1 MTIQRWMTTIG
12 VFGIVFGLG
21 YLLFPAPL
29 LAFFGIGTSPSVA
42 FAARFF
48 GGATVGYGVLG
59 LTARGVPGRA
69 GLGAIAG
76 ALGLSF
82 AIGTVLA
89 VWGALS
95 GLLNVFGWLVAA
107 VFLIFA
113 VATGAYRFTGGGS

>member
-1 MTIQRWMTTIG
+1 MSIQRWMTTIG
-12 VFGIVFGLG
+12 VFGVVFGLG

-48 GGATVGYGVLG
+48 GGSTLGWGVLG

-76 ALGLSF
+76 AFAFSF
-82 AIGTVLA
+82 GVGTILA
-89 VWGALS
+89 AWGALS
-95 GLLNVFGWLVAA
+95 GSLNVFGWVAA
-107 VFLIFA
+107 ALFLVFTL
-113 VATGAYRFTGGGS
+113 ATGAYRFSGGGS